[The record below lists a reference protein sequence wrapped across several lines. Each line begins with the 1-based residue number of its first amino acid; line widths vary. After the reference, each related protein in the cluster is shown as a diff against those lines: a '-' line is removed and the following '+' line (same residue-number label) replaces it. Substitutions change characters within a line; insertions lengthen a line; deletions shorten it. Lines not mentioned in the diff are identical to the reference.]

1 MLALDHSQ
9 VLALV
14 ESGAADIVETLP
26 DHEYRTVHIRGAI
39 HLPLPRLWGQAPS
52 LLQRDRWVVVYCR
65 DSLCDLSARAAAQL
79 EYHGFNHVDLYPR
92 GKADWIVR
100 GLPSEPSAPI
110 AERLRALPY
119 FVHNLFPDIRR
130 RWIELSR
137 RSGVGDAMASDL
149 PRLSPRDRVF
159 SLTLLHEA
167 PPYAVVLNGAG
178 ILLGTID
185 AIEDINSDVA
195 AEEVM
200 NPAPQTIR
208 PDMTHKLAAHLLRH
222 SPYLL
227 ITTAAGRYLGRYAI
241 GS

>member
-26 DHEYRTVHIRGAI
+26 QHEYRVVHIRGAI
-39 HLPLPRLWGQAPS
+39 HLPLPRLWSQAS
-52 LLQRDRWVVVYCR
+52 LVLRSDRPVVVYCR

-79 EYHGFNHVDLYPR
+79 EYKGFNQVYVYPR

-119 FVHNLFPDIRR
+119 FVHNLFPGVRR

-137 RSGVGDAMASDL
+137 RSGVGNAMASDL
-149 PRLSPRDRVF
+149 PRLSPQNRVPTIALRRD
-159 SLTLLHEA
+159 A
-167 PPYAVVLNGAG
+167 PPLAVVLNGAG
-178 ILLGTID
+178 VLLG
-185 AIEDINSDVA
+185 AIERVNSDAA

-200 NPAPQTIR
+200 NAAPQTIR
-208 PDMTHKLAAHLLRH
+208 PDMTHKLASHLLRH

-227 ITTAAGRYLGRYAI
+227 ITTAPGRYLGRYVI
-241 GS
+241 GG

>member
-1 MLALDHSQ
+1 MSAVDHSQ

-14 ESGAADIVETLP
+14 ESGGADIVETLP
-26 DHEYRTVHIRGAI
+26 DREYRTVHIRGAI
-39 HLPLPRLWGQAPS
+39 HLPLPRLWSQAPS
-52 LLQRDRWVVVYCR
+52 VLQPDRPVIVYCR

-79 EYHGFNHVDLYPR
+79 EYNGFKQVHIYPR

-119 FVHNLFPDIRR
+119 FVHNLFPGIRR
-130 RWIELSR
+130 RWIEMSR

-149 PRLSPRDRVF
+149 PQLSPWDRV
-159 SLTLLHEA
+159 STIALRRDA
-167 PPYAVVLNGAG
+167 PPYAVVLNSAG
-178 ILLGTID
+178 VLLG
-185 AIEDINSDVA
+185 AIEVINSDVT

-227 ITTAAGRYLGRYAI
+227 ITAAAGRYLGRYAI
-241 GS
+241 GR